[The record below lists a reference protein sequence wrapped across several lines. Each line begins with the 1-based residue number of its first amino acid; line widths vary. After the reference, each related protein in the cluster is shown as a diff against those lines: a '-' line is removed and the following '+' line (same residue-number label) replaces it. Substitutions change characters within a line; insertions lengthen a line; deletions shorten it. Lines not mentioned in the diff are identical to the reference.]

1 MVMRFVIVFIL
12 MTALTGCLKKNSD
25 ESLSMEPAVTEEAPG
40 AIMENISQDEEM
52 QAEPGREK
60 IVSVEPAA
68 GQASEVE
75 KPSMQD
81 IQQALKNANL
91 YEGRIDGI
99 SGPKTRKAI
108 EDFQS
113 RKGLKADGKVGPKTW
128 QKLKEYLNKKA
139 KQ

>member
-1 MVMRFVIVFIL
+1 MVVRLIIVFIL

-25 ESLSMEPAVTEEAPG
+25 ESLSMEPAITEETPG
-40 AIMENISQDEEM
+40 AVMENISQDEEM
-52 QAEPGREK
+52 QAQPAQKKR
-60 IVSVEPAA
+60 VSVEPAVT
-68 GQASEVE
+68 QASEAE

-81 IQQALKNANL
+81 IQQALKNSNL
-91 YEGRIDGI
+91 YEGKVDGI

-113 RKGLKADGKVGPKTW
+113 QKGLKADGKVGPKTW

-139 KQ
+139 K